1 MSEKK
6 IITISR
12 QFGSGGHSIGLAL
25 AEKLDLPFYDKD
37 LIMEVAKKA
46 GFDERFVRAMD
57 AAEVPAR
64 GLAAF
69 FVVRDIKGKS
79 FPDYIYYAECSVIND
94 LAEKGPFIVVGRGA
108 DFILKDREDTLKV
121 FVYASTEYRAKRIVE
136 RYGKT
141 EIPEKKLV
149 KEKDKRRAARYKY
162 HTKREWADVQN
173 YDLALNTGLLGQ
185 EESVE
190 IILRTL
196 EVLKGE

>member
-69 FVVRDIKGKS
+69 FVGRDIKGKS
-79 FPDYIYYAECSVIND
+79 FQDYIYDAECSVIND

-141 EIPEKKLV
+141 EIPVKKLV

-190 IILRTL
+190 IILCTL

>member
-69 FVVRDIKGKS
+69 FVGRDIKGKS
-79 FPDYIYYAECSVIND
+79 FQDYIYDAECSVIND

-121 FVYASTEYRAKRIVE
+121 FVYASREYRAKRIVE

-141 EIPEKKLV
+141 EIPVKKLV
-149 KEKDKRRAARYKY
+149 QEKDKRRAARYKY

>member
-69 FVVRDIKGKS
+69 FVGRDIKGKS
-79 FPDYIYYAECSVIND
+79 FQDYIYDAECSVIND

-121 FVYASTEYRAKRIVE
+121 FVYASREYRAKRIVE

-141 EIPEKKLV
+141 EIPVKKLV

>member
-69 FVVRDIKGKS
+69 FVGRDIKGKS
-79 FPDYIYYAECSVIND
+79 FQDYIYDAECSVIND

-141 EIPEKKLV
+141 EIPVKKLV

>member
-69 FVVRDIKGKS
+69 FVGRDIKGKS
-79 FPDYIYYAECSVIND
+79 FQDYTYDAECSVIND

-141 EIPEKKLV
+141 EIPVKKLV

>member
-69 FVVRDIKGKS
+69 FVGRDIKGKS
-79 FPDYIYYAECSVIND
+79 FQDYIYDAECSVIND

-141 EIPEKKLV
+141 EIPVKKLV

-162 HTKREWADVQN
+162 HTKREWADVHN